1 MSLITTP
8 FDAQSTASEV
18 IDGVRLDGKRAV
30 ITGATSGIGLH
41 TALALVRAGAD
52 VTLAVRDLTA
62 GERAAALIRESAAG
76 QTPTDGDLAGAA
88 GPARPADTADAAED
102 GVLAGAAGPARPAD
116 TADAAEDGV
125 LAGAAGLARRA
136 DAADAAS
143 AAARVAATAQAGAS
157 SAAGAAPTSDLSDG
171 PARVG
176 SRAGLAGGGPGQVRV
191 AYLDLGDRA
200 SIDAFAGSWTGP
212 LDILVNNAGIMAL
225 PELTLTPEGWER
237 QFAINHLGH
246 AALTLGLQRA
256 LAAAPGARVVTVSS
270 SAHLMSPV
278 DFDDIHFARRPYERW
293 TAYAQSKTAMI
304 LFTRALAKRWA
315 ADGITVNALHPGYIM
330 TNLQRHLDDA
340 QLRFVGATD
349 DEGKPL
355 EVPPGWK
362 TQQQGAATSVLLA
375 ASPLVEGVTGRYF
388 EDCAEAAPQLEP
400 TTGGSGI
407 APYAIDETLADRLY
421 DETLRLLSTEPP
433 ARSR

>member
-1 MSLITTP
+1 M
-8 FDAQSTASEV
+8 
-18 IDGVRLDGKRAV
+18 
-30 ITGATSGIGLH
+30 
-41 TALALVRAGAD
+41 
-52 VTLAVRDLTA
+52 
-62 GERAAALIRESAAG
+62 
-76 QTPTDGDLAGAA
+76 
-88 GPARPADTADAAED
+88 
-102 GVLAGAAGPARPAD
+102 
-116 TADAAEDGV
+116 
-125 LAGAAGLARRA
+125 
-136 DAADAAS
+136 
-143 AAARVAATAQAGAS
+143 
-157 SAAGAAPTSDLSDG
+157 
-171 PARVG
+171 
-176 SRAGLAGGGPGQVRV
+176 

-278 DFDDIHFARRPYERW
+278 DFDIHFARRPYERW

-330 TNLQRHLDDA
+330 TNLQRHLGDA